1 LKSSV
6 TLRCVITLIII
17 INITLLG
24 ERGVTIVRPDDIPL
38 ETRFEKCLI
47 GHNLK

>member
-1 LKSSV
+1 V

-24 ERGVTIVRPDDIPL
+24 ERGVT
-38 ETRFEKCLI
+38 
-47 GHNLK
+47 

>member
-1 LKSSV
+1 V

-24 ERGVTIVRPDDIPL
+24 ERGVTSAATL
-38 ETRFEKCLI
+38 E
-47 GHNLK
+47 